1 MLDFRSELEQEG
13 LPSGYFNIRLQP
25 SQSMVDKVVGELE
38 EVVGVLGVLSSLAP
52 TVLASLSRRRRRSGP
67 SQCVLQRNQARE

>member
-1 MLDFRSELEQEG
+1 
-13 LPSGYFNIRLQP
+13 
-25 SQSMVDKVVGELE
+25 MVDKVVGELE

-52 TVLASLSRRRRRSGP
+52 TVLASLSRRRLPSGR

>member
-1 MLDFRSELEQEG
+1 M
-13 LPSGYFNIRLQP
+13 IRLQP
-25 SQSMVDKVVGELE
+25 SLSMVDKVVGELE

-52 TVLASLSRRRRRSGP
+52 TVLASLRRRRRPSGP